1 MKDLVAVIVKNLV
14 HQPEEVS
21 IQEMEQDEN
30 LAIEIRVAAD
40 DVGRVIGKKG
50 RIIKAIRTVVKAS
63 SVQLDKKVTVDIISE

>member
-63 SVQLDKKVTVDIISE
+63 SVKLDKKVTVDIISE

>member
-1 MKDLVAVIVKNLV
+1 MKELVAVIVKNLV

-21 IQEMEQDEN
+21 IQEVEQEDN
-30 LAIEIRVAAD
+30 VSIEIRVAAD

-63 SVQLDKKVTVDIISE
+63 SVNLDKKVTVDIISE